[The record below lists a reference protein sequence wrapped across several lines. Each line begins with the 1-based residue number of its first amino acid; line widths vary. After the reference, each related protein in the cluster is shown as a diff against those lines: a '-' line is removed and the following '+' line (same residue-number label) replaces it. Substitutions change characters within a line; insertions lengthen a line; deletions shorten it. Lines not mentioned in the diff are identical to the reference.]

1 MFNSMRKGFALSSA
15 HLITALDIGSSKVCC
30 AIARLQADGSAHLLG
45 VGQHVSRGLKG
56 GAIVDMQALEYAI
69 RSAVHGAEEMA
80 RETVT
85 NVYVSI
91 APSLIQAVTVRMEAS
106 VAGHVIDD
114 ADVRKIIA
122 QAKESA
128 KKPGI
133 EVIHALSTG
142 FHVDVIRGI
151 RDPRGMYGD
160 FMSGQV
166 LLVTAP
172 QGPIRNLYA
181 CIERCHLYLQG
192 IVVAPYA
199 GGIASLVQDEMD
211 LGVTLIDLGAGM
223 TSLAYFFDSELM
235 HLDTIMV
242 GGSHVTH
249 DIARGLSTPLIQAER
264 LKTLYG
270 SAMLSPSDHREM
282 ISVPLMGDD
291 SAGRGS
297 SITKAELVRIIRP
310 RIEETFELIRD
321 RLKKLTLEGMASSRI
336 VLTGGAS
343 QLPGV
348 REISSLILGKQTRI
362 GRPAHLFGSQDILKS
377 PAFSTAAG
385 LIEYAKND
393 PILLP
398 NPEQNNQPST
408 FKKMLRLRH
417 WFRQNL

>member
-1 MFNSMRKGFALSSA
+1 MFQSMRKGFVRNGA

-30 AIARLQADGSAHLLG
+30 AIARLQSDGSAHLLG
-45 VGQHVSRGLKG
+45 LGQHVSRGLKA
-56 GAIVDMQALEYAI
+56 GAIIDMQSLEYAI

-80 RETVT
+80 RETVSH
-85 NVYVSI
+85 VYVSI
-91 APSLIQAVTVRMEAS
+91 APSLIQAVTVRMQAS

-114 ADVRKIIA
+114 TDVRKIIA

-128 KKPGI
+128 KRPGV

-160 FMSGQV
+160 TMSGHV

-199 GGIASLVQDEMD
+199 SGLAALVQDEMD

-270 SAMLSPSDHREM
+270 SAMLSPSDHRDM
-282 ISVPLMGDD
+282 ITVPLIGDE
-291 SAGRGS
+291 SSRGS
-297 SITKAELVRIIRP
+297 SITKAELVKIIRP

-321 RLKKLTLEGMASSRI
+321 RLKNLNLEGMASSRI

-362 GRPAHLFGSQDILKS
+362 GRPVHLQGPSDILRS
-377 PAFSTAAG
+377 PSFSTVAG

-398 NPEQNNQPST
+398 SPDQNNRPST
-408 FKKMLRLRH
+408 LQKVFNLRQ
-417 WFRQNL
+417 WFRQNV